1 MKKDIGIIKGIKEN
15 SKIIPDLLLK
25 TNYVNEINIVRE
37 ILFMLLGFD
46 TAFFKYNKYNK
57 VEVI

>member
-1 MKKDIGIIKGIKEN
+1 MGIIQGIKEN

-25 TNYVNEINIVRE
+25 TNYVNEVDIVRE

-46 TAFFKYNKYNK
+46 TAFFKYDKHNSIK
-57 VEVI
+57 VSFFF